1 MDTNTKKSPS
11 EEYKKAFRDGFN
23 EALRIVKC
31 DIDDLELMDEIE
43 QPAGTISPT
52 ELVGLGR
59 LFS

>member
-31 DIDDLELMDEIE
+31 DIDDLDWEDCFPKE
-43 QPAGTISPT
+43 
-52 ELVGLGR
+52 
-59 LFS
+59 

>member
-1 MDTNTKKSPS
+1 MDTNTKKSLS

-31 DIDDLELMDEIE
+31 DIDDLELMDKIE
-43 QPAGTISPT
+43 QRQEAISST

>member
-31 DIDDLELMDEIE
+31 DIDDLDWKDCFPKE
-43 QPAGTISPT
+43 
-52 ELVGLGR
+52 
-59 LFS
+59 